1 MGERGSE
8 CIVEMEISGGGGSV
22 DSIRYFECRRTVLEM
37 LSDRGYAVPPSD
49 LTTTSLLEF
58 RSLFGQ
64 LPKPEALGLCVSL
77 RSNPSIKVANL
88 YIHTYIYSTS
98 PMLAIV
104 ICKVVSS
111 SSTHTHVYYGFQLSS
126 LLAFGGWVGMAK
138 LGLGCLNSWVPN
150 IPNVTITSF
159 YLTIWVYVA
168 HMRVSWYSMRLVWQ
182 PSVNSV
188 SCVTRA
194 KN

>member
-8 CIVEMEISGGGGSV
+8 CIVEMEISGGGSGSV

-49 LTTTSLLEF
+49 LTTTSLPEF

-111 SSTHTHVYYGFQLSS
+111 SSTHTH
-126 LLAFGGWVGMAK
+126 
-138 LGLGCLNSWVPN
+138 
-150 IPNVTITSF
+150 T
-159 YLTIWVYVA
+159 
-168 HMRVSWYSMRLVWQ
+168 HMHIMVF
-182 PSVNSV
+182 N
-188 SCVTRA
+188 
-194 KN
+194 